1 MIYLRSFSRL
11 SSIKSIIGASTSR
24 HGDFNSDSPTW
35 LHRLFKASKVD
46 DIIRIYKSGENI
58 AIRASLL
65 LLENMVKPSQGS
77 GIPPSTDER

>member
-35 LHRLFKASKVD
+35 LHRLFKASKVN